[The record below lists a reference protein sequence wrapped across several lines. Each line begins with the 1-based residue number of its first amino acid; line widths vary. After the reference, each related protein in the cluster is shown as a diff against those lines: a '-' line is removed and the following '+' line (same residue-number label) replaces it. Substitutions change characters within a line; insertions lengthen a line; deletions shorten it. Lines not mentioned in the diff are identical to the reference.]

1 VDRIAT
7 VLLLLIGGAF
17 LVNVL
22 QGHGGQWLKVKFTGR
37 A

>member
-7 VLLLLIGGAF
+7 VLLLLIAGAF
-17 LVNVL
+17 LVNLLRGSGVA
-22 QGHGGQWLKVKFTGR
+22 WLRSKYTGR